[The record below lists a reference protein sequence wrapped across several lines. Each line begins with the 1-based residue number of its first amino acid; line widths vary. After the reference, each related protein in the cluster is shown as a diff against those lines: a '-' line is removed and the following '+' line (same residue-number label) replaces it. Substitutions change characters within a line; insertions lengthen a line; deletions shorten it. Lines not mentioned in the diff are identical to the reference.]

1 MKRLVILNFEEGMAE
16 IYPIKFD
23 DVNEANAREVVE
35 SLCLDPDKCQ
45 WMVTDKDIAYGT
57 PI

>member
-1 MKRLVILNFEEGMAE
+1 MKRLVILNFNEGMAE

-23 DVNEANAREVVE
+23 DVNAREVVE